1 MAIRDPRFSSRADTP
16 RLWPVS
22 SNGSRK
28 PLYDCSSCPA
38 YCCSYPSIPVTL
50 RDLRRLA
57 KRFELTVE
65 QAEQRF
71 TKRDKE
77 GARVMRHKVD
87 HIFPSTCQFL
97 DQEKRQCT
105 IYEDRPKICREFP
118 THRCGYYDFMEWE
131 RDQQQD
137 DEFIPV
143 VV

>member
-1 MAIRDPRFSSRADTP
+1 MPSD
-16 RLWPVS
+16 
-22 SNGSRK
+22 GSRK
-28 PLYDCSSCPA
+28 PLYDCDQCPA
-38 YCCSYPSIPVTL
+38 YCCTYPSIPVTL
-50 RDLRRLA
+50 RDVRRLA
-57 KRFELTVE
+57 KRFELTLE

-87 HIFPSTCQFL
+87 HIFPSACQFL

-118 THRCGYYDFMEWE
+118 TRRCGYYDFMEWE